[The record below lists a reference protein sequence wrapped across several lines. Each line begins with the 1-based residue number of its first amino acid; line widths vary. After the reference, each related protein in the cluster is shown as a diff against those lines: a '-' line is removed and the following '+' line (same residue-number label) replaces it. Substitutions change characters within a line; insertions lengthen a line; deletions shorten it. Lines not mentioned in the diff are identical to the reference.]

1 MLADKGCLKNLVL
14 LWIVFIHWKNGGVL
28 IKLKQMKSKLESQ
41 SPFWVQSFRETRN
54 VHKIWTKEPSL
65 HFTPGLQ
72 SSVCIFSLR
81 LHFTPGLQ
89 SAACSM
95 RFKLTAVL
103 SLFCHHCY
111 SCYSLYEAYLF
122 LFGFSGKRGSVGS
135 SSYSGTV
142 ARVNMFL
149 FINWGTH
156 GSCKARIS
164 SREVI
169 RLEGLSFPDST
180 SAYWILDGNTC
191 HQQAT

>member
-1 MLADKGCLKNLVL
+1 MFLFTGKMVESWLNWNKWRASKSLKVLFEFNHSEKPEMFIKFELKNPVCILPLVC
-14 LWIVFIHWKNGGVL
+14 
-28 IKLKQMKSKLESQ
+28 S
-41 SPFWVQSFRETRN
+41 
-54 VHKIWTKEPSL
+54 
-65 HFTPGLQ
+65 LQ
-72 SSVCIFSLR
+72 SAFYPSDCILRPVCSLQ
-81 LHFTPGLQ
+81 P
-89 SAACSM
+89 AACSM

-111 SCYSLYEAYLF
+111 SCYSLHKAYLF

-135 SSYSGTV
+135 SSYSGTI

-180 SAYWILDGNTC
+180 SACWILDGNTC

>member
-1 MLADKGCLKNLVL
+1 MVADKGCLKNLGL
-14 LWIVFIHWKNGGVL
+14 LWRVFIHWKMVESWLNWNKWWASKSLKVL
-28 IKLKQMKSKLESQ
+28 LSSIIQ
-41 SPFWVQSFRETRN
+41 RN
-54 VHKIWTKEPSL
+54 QKCSWIWTKEPSL

-72 SSVCIFSLR
+72 S
-81 LHFTPGLQ
+81 
-89 SAACSM
+89 AACSM
-95 RFKLTAVL
+95 CFKLTAVL
-103 SLFCHHCY
+103 SLFCDHRY

-135 SSYSGTV
+135 VGSSLNYSGTI

-180 SAYWILDGNTC
+180 SACWILDGNTC